1 MRIMSIAL
9 GGCIRA
15 CPQYGITQDTGGHIA
30 YILGEMA
37 ALAERNDVQ
46 SAEIVTRLFDDPL
59 LGPVHSQACEQIAP
73 KLFIKRIN
81 SGNKRYLA
89 KEALDA
95 DRAAFTQALI
105 KDLAGRDT
113 LPDIIHAHFADA
125 AEVAD
130 EISRVFGIPFVYTAH
145 SLGLDKAATMLGIN
159 EGLQRRI
166 DQEAAAIANAAAVIG
181 SSRDECERQ
190 LVAYRGAQIGKIH
203 RITPGTRMLLGDH
216 KAKAQALIAP
226 FLRKPERPI
235 VLAIARPV
243 WKKNLSMLIDAFGS
257 EPQLRDM
264 ANLVI
269 VAGQRG
275 QSEERVGEHDEVFR
289 GILDRIDRH
298 DLYGHIAYPKRHDEE
313 DIAGLYQLAAV
324 SRGVFVNPALVE
336 PYGLTVV
343 EAASYGVPVVATRNG
358 GTIDTVSELAHGEL
372 VDPRSSREIA
382 GAVRHLLTDHAY
394 WQRCAANGA
403 NNARSHTWSAYAAQ
417 FMKIASQLTAPAI
430 ARAPARTRAERPRY
444 LLACDLDNTLTGCA
458 KGVASFRAMLERS
471 SDVTFVIATG
481 RSLVEARRIMRQWD
495 LPDPAAWITDVGTR
509 IYWPTSGVP
518 VRDETYLRDV
528 GDEWQPAL
536 IRSAA
541 APIDGLSLQPNYDQ
555 NAFKCSWFFKDPAG
569 VKMLRGSIGAAR
581 YRARIIASH
590 GHLLDVVP
598 HQAGKGAA
606 VLHVA
611 SRLNISRQRII
622 AAGDSGNDID
632 MLRAAAHPVIVAN
645 HSSELA
651 DWYQERRAYCAK
663 HAHAQGVVEGTEAFL
678 LCSRGTVAPAF
689 AWAPSDARPEGIAA

>member
-37 ALAERNDVQ
+37 ALAERDDVQ
-46 SAEIVTRLFDDPL
+46 SAEIVTRMFDHPMLD
-59 LGPVHSQACEQIAP
+59 PVHSQAVEQIVP
-73 KLFIKRIN
+73 KLSITRID
-81 SGNKRYLA
+81 SGDTRYLA
-89 KEALDA
+89 KEALEA

-105 KDLAGRDT
+105 KELAGRKT

-130 EISRVFGIPFVYTAH
+130 EIRRVFGIPFVYTAH
-145 SLGLDKAATMLGIN
+145 SLGLDKAATLTGIDN
-159 EGLQRRI
+159 GLRRRI

-190 LVAYRGAQIGKIH
+190 LVAYPGAQIGKIH
-203 RITPGTRMLLGDH
+203 RITPGTHRLLGDH
-216 KAKAQALIAP
+216 KAKARALIAP
-226 FLRKPERPI
+226 FLREPERPV

-243 WKKNLSMLIDAFGS
+243 WKKNLAALIDAFGGDA
-257 EPQLRDM
+257 QLRSM

-275 QSEERVGEHDEVFR
+275 QSEESDGEHGDVFR
-289 GILDRIDRH
+289 EMLDRIDRH
-298 DLYGHIAYPKRHDEE
+298 DLYGSIAYPKRHGEE
-313 DIAGLYQLAAV
+313 DIAGLYQLAAA
-324 SRGVFVNPALVE
+324 SRGVFVNPALIE
-336 PYGLTVV
+336 PYGLTIV

-358 GTIDTVSELAHGEL
+358 GTVDTVSELAHGEL
-372 VDPRSSREIA
+372 VDPRSPREIA

-394 WQRCAANGA
+394 WDRCAANGA
-403 NNARSHTWSAYAAQ
+403 ENARSHTWSAYAAH
-417 FMKIASQLTAPAI
+417 FVKIAGQLTAPAI
-430 ARAPARTRAERPRY
+430 GRAPAPTRAERPRY

-458 KGVASFRAMLERS
+458 KGVASFRTMLERRP
-471 SDVTFVIATG
+471 DVTFVIATG

-495 LPDPAAWITDVGTR
+495 LPDPAVWITDVGTR

-518 VRDETYLRDV
+518 VRDEAYLRDV
-528 GDEWQPAL
+528 SDEWQPVL

-541 APIDGLSLQPNYDQ
+541 APIAGLSLQPHYDQ
-555 NAFKCSWFFKDPAG
+555 NAFKCSWFFNDPSN
-569 VKMLRGSIGAAR
+569 VKMLRRSLDAAR
-581 YRARIIASH
+581 YRARVIASH
-590 GHLLDVVP
+590 GHLLDVLP

-611 SRLNISRQRII
+611 SRLDISRQRII

-632 MLRAAAHPVIVAN
+632 MLRAAAHPIIVAN

-651 DWYQERRAYCAK
+651 DWSSEYRGHYAK

-678 LCSRGTVAPAF
+678 LRSGGTAA
-689 AWAPSDARPEGIAA
+689 AAATWTPSDARPEGIAA